1 MHPQRHA
8 DSARDGYPHDLD
20 LLGDGDRCSPAAGRL
35 RSQAPGRALAAI
47 GGRGRSVIVV
57 AVVLVVLLL
66 AGLPISFSFALAAA
80 ALWWDGEAL
89 LNVVSKMMGGLD
101 SFVLMAAPFYIV
113 AGELM
118 NRGGISERL
127 IRLSQILV
135 GRIRGG
141 TAYAA
146 VIAAIMFSGISGTA
160 VADIAALGQIFINGM
175 PKEGYSKTFAA
186 ALVTAA
192 SVIGPIIP
200 PSVIMVLYAA
210 VADISVL
217 NLFLAGIVPGILL
230 GVSCALVILW
240 KGRHGDLPVSTIT
253 VSRAEVPR
261 LALDGLLVMSLPAF
275 IVIGTL
281 SGAFTPTEAGGVAV
295 TYAAFLGIFVFR
307 NLTFAATMHAMRS
320 AARLTAGLFL
330 LIAAVEVVNY
340 VLIIGGIADG
350 TAALVAIFKDSPT
363 IFLLVCVVALL
374 IIGLALDAGPALLLL
389 APVLLPITRAMGI
402 DDIHFSM
409 VMIVSVTLGLISPPV
424 GICLFVACKIGN
436 ITMRQLWL
444 ELALFFYAEIGVIL
458 VLVFFPVLST
468 GLPKLLRG

>member
-1 MHPQRHA
+1 M
-8 DSARDGYPHDLD
+8 
-20 LLGDGDRCSPAAGRL
+20 
-35 RSQAPGRALAAI
+35 
-47 GGRGRSVIVV
+47 IVV
-57 AVVLVVLLL
+57 AIALVILLSI
-66 AGLPISFSFALAAA
+66 GLPISFSFALAAA
-80 ALWWDGEAL
+80 LALWADGQAL
-89 LNVVSKMMGGLD
+89 LNVVSKMYSGLD

-127 IRLSQILV
+127 IRLAQIMV

-141 TAYAA
+141 TAYASIVAA
-146 VIAAIMFSGISGTA
+146 VMFSGISGTA
-160 VADIAALGQIFINGM
+160 VADIAALGNIFINGM

-217 NLFLAGIVPGILL
+217 NLFLAGIVPGLLL
-230 GVSCALVILW
+230 GLALALVVLW
-240 KGRHGDLPVSTIT
+240 KGRNGGLPQATIV

-261 LALDGLLVMSLPAF
+261 LAFDGLLVMSLPAF

-295 TYAAFLGIFVFR
+295 VYAAFLGIFVFK
-307 NLTFAATMHAMRS
+307 NLTFHDMMHAMRS

-330 LIAAVEVVNY
+330 LIAAVEIVNY
-340 VLIIGGIADG
+340 VLIIGGIAEG
-350 TAALVAIFKDSPT
+350 LASVVALFKGYPT
-363 IFLLVCVVALL
+363 VFLLACVVGLL

-389 APVLLPITRAMGI
+389 APFMLPIARSMGI

-424 GICLFVACKIGN
+424 GICLFVACKIGK
-436 ITMRQLWL
+436 ITMRQLWS
-444 ELALFFYAEIGVIL
+444 ELALFFYAEIGVIML
-458 VLVFFPVLST
+458 LVFFPILST
-468 GLPKLLRG
+468 GLPKLIRG

>member
-1 MHPQRHA
+1 
-8 DSARDGYPHDLD
+8 
-20 LLGDGDRCSPAAGRL
+20 
-35 RSQAPGRALAAI
+35 
-47 GGRGRSVIVV
+47 VIVV
-57 AVVLVVLLL
+57 AVALVVLLTL
-66 AGLPISFSFALAAA
+66 GLPISFSFALAGAI
-80 ALWWDGEAL
+80 ALWADGQAL
-89 LNVVSKMMGGLD
+89 LNVVSKMYSGLD

-127 IRLSQILV
+127 IRLAQIMV

-146 VIAAIMFSGISGTA
+146 IVAAVMFSGISGTA
-160 VADIAALGQIFINGM
+160 VADIAALGNIFINGM

-217 NLFLAGIVPGILL
+217 SLFLAGIVPGLILGL
-230 GVSCALVILW
+230 ALALVVLW
-240 KGRHGDLPVSTIT
+240 KGRNGGLPKATIV
-253 VSRAEVPR
+253 VSRAELPR
-261 LALDGLLVMSLPAF
+261 LALDGVLVMSLPAF

-295 TYAAFLGIFVFR
+295 VYSAFLGIFVFR
-307 NLTFAATMHAMRS
+307 NLTFPDMMHAMRS

-340 VLIIGGIADG
+340 VLIVAGIADG
-350 TAALVAIFKDSPT
+350 LAVVVSLFKGSPT
-363 IFLLVCVVALL
+363 LFLLVCVVALL

-389 APVLLPITRAMGI
+389 APFLLPITRSMGI

-424 GICLFVACKIGN
+424 GICLFVACKIGK
-436 ITMRQLWL
+436 ITMRQLWS
-444 ELALFFYAEIGVIL
+444 ELALFFYAEIGVIIL
-458 VLVFFPVLST
+458 LVFFPILST
-468 GLPKLLRG
+468 GLPKLIRG